1 MVCRVQIREFILS
14 TFTANH
20 IPELWQ
26 ISRRTG
32 KIERQIAGIKTANT
46 IDKPLGPLHIA
57 MI

>member
-1 MVCRVQIREFILS
+1 MVCRVQISEFILS

-32 KIERQIAGIKTANT
+32 KIERQIAGIKVANT
-46 IDKPLGPLHIA
+46 FCKALGPLYVA